1 MRCDH
6 GTENV
11 DVSRWMLNRYGIAA
25 TPVITGLSV
34 HNQRIERLWKD
45 VNNYIVQYFKNLFYY
60 YESYNLLDPVDEIN
74 VLALHL
80 VYKPRIKRAL
90 ASFTQQWNNH
100 SLSTEQNRSPYQVW
114 TEGFYNQA
122 CSDRSTVQNLL
133 QGNGE
138 NLEQFGIDDEGPTS
152 DIQTRN
158 NVIVPDINVHLT
170 DNEIS
175 VLQTLLHPLTQEND
189 PGEQTYLMVC
199 RTLKNLLSERED

>member
-1 MRCDH
+1 MQGCQQ
-6 GTENV
+6 
-11 DVSRWMLNRYGIAA
+11 LN
-25 TPVITGLSV
+25 
-34 HNQRIERLWKD
+34 
-45 VNNYIVQYFKNLFYY
+45 IVQYFKNLFYY
-60 YESYNLLDPVDEIN
+60 YESCNLLDPVDEIN

-189 PGEQTYLMVC
+189 HGEQTYLMVC
-199 RTLKNLLSERED
+199 RTLRNLFSERED

>member
-1 MRCDH
+1 ML
-6 GTENV
+6 
-11 DVSRWMLNRYGIAA
+11 DVKPIWHCSNSSHHRSLCPQPANREIVQGCQQLN
-25 TPVITGLSV
+25 
-34 HNQRIERLWKD
+34 
-45 VNNYIVQYFKNLFYY
+45 IVQYFKNLFYY